1 MRFEFGESQFNGI
14 EIRAIGWQVAKANSP
29 SRKQL
34 ADIMDF
40 VGGKVVEDER
50 IARAQL
56 WTEHMLK
63 VSREN
68 LGIDGPFD

>member
-1 MRFEFGESQFNGI
+1 
-14 EIRAIGWQVAKANSP
+14 
-29 SRKQL
+29 
-34 ADIMDF
+34 MDF